1 MNLVFAQHPSADVK
15 KAKKRKRKE
24 NERKEEVTNWCPF
37 LQNN

>member
-1 MNLVFAQHPSADVK
+1 MNLVFAQHPSAGVK

-24 NERKEEVTNWCPF
+24 EITNWWPF